1 MLLIRNLLH
10 VWKHLL
16 KILPFS
22 EGHTVPYESR
32 HAHRYSGN
40 DGSCESSISLDRGYA
55 LYDLLLIVGRSEL
68 IFVLYYPLLFHS
80 VCIPSEGTVL
90 YSFAVQNQLTWLVN
104 VS

>member
-1 MLLIRNLLH
+1 MEPGSTPPRC
-10 VWKHLL
+10 HLR
-16 KILPFS
+16 
-22 EGHTVPYESR
+22 VSR
-32 HAHRYSGN
+32 DRG
-40 DGSCESSISLDRGYA
+40 SISLDRGYD
-55 LYDLLLIVGRSEL
+55 LYDLLLIVGSSEL